1 VRVGLGLGPA
11 ASFADVTSDPD
22 LQANL
27 ASVYDSPDEMDVWV
41 GGLAEDHYR
50 DALVGELVFTVLKG
64 QFEALRDG
72 DRLWYERHFEG
83 RLLRWIKGQRL
94 SNVIRRNTCL
104 QDQQALQAPLAGE
117 KPLRR
122 RYACPRAAPRPTNS

>member
-1 VRVGLGLGPA
+1 
-11 ASFADVTSDPD
+11 
-22 LQANL
+22 
-27 ASVYDSPDEMDVWV
+27 MDAWV

-83 RLLRWIKGQRL
+83 RLLRWIKSQRL
-94 SNVIRRNTCL
+94 SNVIRRNTWIDG
-104 QDQQALQAPLAGE
+104 QISKNAF
-117 KPLRR
+117 K
-122 RYACPRAAPRPTNS
+122 TNERSTQP